1 MPLPGRCWLRV
12 LLCLGMLFWA
22 GNELRAQEAYLVT
35 YGPGQEVW
43 ELFGHNAIWIRDLD
57 RGIDHS
63 FSFGYFELDRPGFY
77 RDFAR
82 GIMPYYG
89 SAGRIEREFEFY
101 RGRDREIRIQRLNL
115 SSEQVITL
123 FDRLH
128 QSIFPQPQYYDY
140 DYYLANCST
149 RLRDLL
155 DEITGGALAA
165 QLKDRPAAKNFAE
178 HTKALT
184 AHRFFIY
191 TGIQTLLGP
200 MTDQPISVWDEAFL
214 PERLA
219 EALSEIELTRGPM
232 VLDDRLEFESASVS
246 GRFDAPGVWPIHLVL
261 GALFLAVLFL
271 AGVRGASDRAERSGS
286 HRRFRVQGR
295 AATIVSSIV
304 ATTVALAGVVIAL
317 MWTASG
323 HEATWRNAMLLVLN
337 PLWLLWLLPLSRP
350 WQRRLWWLLL
360 VCTLCGGFY
369 LALPQGQFRPGILLW
384 YLPVVGGLLW
394 LSRPAR
400 PSERDSALPQE

>member
-1 MPLPGRCWLRV
+1 V
-12 LLCLGMLFWA
+12 LFWA

-35 YGPGQEVW
+35 YGPGEEVW

-63 FSFGYFELDRPGFY
+63 FSFGYFELDRPGLH

-89 SAGRIEREFEFY
+89 SAGRTEREFEFY
-101 RGRDREIRIQRLNL
+101 RERDRDIRIQQLNL
-115 SSEQVITL
+115 SPEQVIRL

-155 DEITGGALAA
+155 DEITGGALSAE
-165 QLKDRPAAKNFAE
+165 LKGRPAAKTFAQ
-178 HTKALT
+178 HTQALT

-200 MTDQPISVWDEAFL
+200 MTDQPISVWDETFL

-219 EALSEIELTRGPM
+219 EALNEIELAWGPM

-246 GRFDAPGVWPIHLVL
+246 GRFDTPGVWPIHLTL
-261 GALFLAVLFL
+261 GALSLAVLVL
-271 AGVRGASDRAERSGS
+271 AGVQGAPDRSDRPGLRSRFLAQGS
-286 HRRFRVQGR
+286 
-295 AATIVSSIV
+295 AASSAAPMV
-304 ATTVALAGVVIAL
+304 ATAVAKLVAAIVGLAGLVIAL
-317 MWTASG
+317 MWIASG
-323 HEATWRNAMLLVLN
+323 HEATWRNTMLLVLN
-337 PLWLLWLLPLSRP
+337 PLWLLWVLPLSAR
-350 WQRRLWWLLL
+350 WQRPLWWLLL
-360 VCTLCGGFY
+360 VSTLSGGLY
-369 LALPQGQFRPGILLW
+369 LALPHGQFRPDILLW
-384 YLPVVGGLLW
+384 FLPVVAGLLW
-394 LSRPAR
+394 LSHPAHPRRPE
-400 PSERDSALPQE
+400 STLP